1 MNGKSGALD
10 PQVIHRQL
18 PMFPARFARMQLP
31 FRTARTASKEKLHR
45 SAIDQNLFWEE
56 RATRRRS
63 SLRQAGVDN
72 LEG

>member
-1 MNGKSGALD
+1 
-10 PQVIHRQL
+10 
-18 PMFPARFARMQLP
+18 MFPARFAGMQLP
-31 FRTARTASKEKLHR
+31 FRTARTASKEKVHR

-56 RATRRRS
+56 RAKRRRS